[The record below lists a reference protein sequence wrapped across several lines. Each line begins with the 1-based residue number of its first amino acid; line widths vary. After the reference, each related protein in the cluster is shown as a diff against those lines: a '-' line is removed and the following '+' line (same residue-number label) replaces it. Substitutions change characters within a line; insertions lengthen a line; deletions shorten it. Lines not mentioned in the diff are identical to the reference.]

1 MLSWNTISYNFVK
14 QFYLYVVQFGSK
26 ATSIDEVVIALKS
39 KGYDIDCII
48 CNLAIKYPNFSD
60 LNSMFNDNT
69 AFNLCANNT
78 TAPSVPFD
86 INLTSTWND
95 TLSAEM
101 KSLLPIIFSGTSSLD
116 LNGVVTKLS
125 QKYPNPFDAINYLAN
140 YIVQYTISQPTQ
152 SPSQTQPNPPVPQ
165 DILDSSTTVS
175 SDSTVSSNKHMI
187 FLIACISV
195 VIIALILIL
204 YFLLRKRKSI

>member
-140 YIVQYTISQPTQ
+140 YIVQYTISQSKLPTQ
-152 SPSQTQPNPPVPQ
+152 SPSQTQSNPPVPQ
-165 DILDSSTTVS
+165 DILVDSSTTVS
-175 SDSTVSSNKHMI
+175 SNNRMV
-187 FLIACISV
+187 FLIGGISV
-195 VIIALILIL
+195 GIIALILIL
-204 YFLLRKRKSI
+204 YFLLRKRRSI